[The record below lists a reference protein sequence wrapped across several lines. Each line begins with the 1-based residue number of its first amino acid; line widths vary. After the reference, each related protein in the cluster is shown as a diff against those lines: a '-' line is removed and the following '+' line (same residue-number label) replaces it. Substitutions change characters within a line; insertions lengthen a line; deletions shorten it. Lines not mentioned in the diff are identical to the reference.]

1 VIRILLR
8 PAKTGNINLIVVLTA
23 QIEEAQKHPRTVVR
37 FTTGGYAPDTEDT
50 EEI

>member
-8 PAKTGNINLIVVLTA
+8 SAETGNINLVVVLTA
-23 QIEEAQKHPRTVVR
+23 QIEEAQKHPRTVVQ
-37 FTTGGYAPDTEDT
+37 FTSGGCAPDTEDT